1 MNATFDNGTIKAF
14 NFTGAYT
21 SNVTTSDHGLGTGD
35 VTYTVS
41 YWFKRI
47 QQRNN
52 YDYLYIMGNGGT
64 TGQASLMWI
73 LNDQLSL
80 DHWGTQ
86 TRWME
91 PIQNNRWYHVT
102 VGHKGGQA
110 VTNDFLY
117 IDGQNVGVG
126 VSTPATFN
134 LQGAKL
140 TLGTSHNTTNE
151 FLEGSIA
158 NFRVFNRALT
168 TDEIYQLYAYQK
180 EYFGHGDLSMT
191 LKAGRLGIGTSEPRA
206 ALDVRGDIRTSGLV
220 NNAGMHW
227 RISAATSAAGNVAY
241 TLNGG
246 NWFSSTASSTVY
258 GIVLS
263 TENNAPIS
271 AWDSVSGYFTAP
283 EDGLYLIDLGL
294 FINGLDSN
302 RWGNFQL
309 LYTDGTTKESQY
321 TFYTVDL
328 TADDTVGYSKTV
340 YMKTGEKFSFYTG
353 QGTVTLY
360 LTGGPPGHT
369 TMNVYKIS

>member
-1 MNATFDNGTIKAF
+1 M
-14 NFTGAYT
+14 
-21 SNVTTSDHGLGTGD
+21 
-35 VTYTVS
+35 TYTGGDAFTNTRVYVDGVEIAKPVS
-41 YWFKRI
+41 WT
-47 QQRNN
+47 
-52 YDYLYIMGNGGT
+52 NGSS
-64 TGQASLMWI
+64 ASL
-73 LNDQLSL
+73 
-80 DHWGTQ
+80 
-86 TRWME
+86 
-91 PIQNNRWYHVT
+91 
-102 VGHKGGQA
+102 
-110 VTNDFLY
+110 
-117 IDGQNVGVG
+117 
-126 VSTPATFN
+126 
-134 LQGAKL
+134 
-140 TLGTSHNTTNE
+140 
-151 FLEGSIA
+151 
-158 NFRVFNRALT
+158 ALPSNP
-168 TDEIYQLYAYQK
+168 DI
-180 EYFGHGDLSMT
+180 
-191 LKAGRLGIGTSEPRA
+191 GIGTRAGNGSANSPAGYLGGMVSNPKIYNVALEASEVRKLYNLGRTGRSMVISDTAVGIGKVPEA
-206 ALDVRGDIRTSGLV
+206 QLDVRGNIKCDGLV

-227 RISAATSAAGNVAY
+227 RISAATSAAGNVDY

-271 AWDSVSGYFTAP
+271 AWDSVTGYFTAP
-283 EDGLYLIDLGL
+283 EDGLYLIDLGI

-309 LYTDGTTKESQY
+309 LYTDGTSKESQY